1 MLNDRTL
8 NARITC
14 NGKQFIVRLSNGEV
28 LVAETIAEVAKLLFM
43 AGVPIDGVHC
53 ADWREGDLAPL
64 AGQAI
69 ALKGEMRRL
78 YNTLRP
84 DKAPLNKK

>member
-8 NARITC
+8 NARITWH
-14 NGKQFIVRLSNGEV
+14 GKQFIAKLSNEEV

-78 YNTLRP
+78 YNTPSL
-84 DKAPLNKK
+84 DEDPLNNK